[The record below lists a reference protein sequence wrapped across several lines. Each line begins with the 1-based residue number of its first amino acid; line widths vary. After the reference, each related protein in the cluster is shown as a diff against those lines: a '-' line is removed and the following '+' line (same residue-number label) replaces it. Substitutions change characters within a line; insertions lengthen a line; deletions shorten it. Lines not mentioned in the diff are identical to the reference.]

1 MMHCFSASIKL
12 SSSYKGFNTI
22 LSSINSN
29 KDNDPYF
36 TKQCLLGQIKLIFR
50 LSSLP
55 PSPLH
60 PCILFSLKK
69 KNCVEKIFQDT
80 KNSNIL
86 RLVCQDIS
94 ML

>member
-55 PSPLH
+55 PLPPPSMYF
-60 PCILFSLKK
+60 IFFKK
-69 KNCVEKIFQDT
+69 KNCVEKHFQDT